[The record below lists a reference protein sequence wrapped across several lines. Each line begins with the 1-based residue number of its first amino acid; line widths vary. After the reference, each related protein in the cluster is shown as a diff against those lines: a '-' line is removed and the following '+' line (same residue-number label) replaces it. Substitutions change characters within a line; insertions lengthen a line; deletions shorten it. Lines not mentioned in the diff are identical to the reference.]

1 MILSESLY
9 EKFTELVYRKTGL
22 YYELNKKYFVEKRVE
37 SRIIELGFSDYK
49 EYYNLIKFSVD
60 ETEFL

>member
-37 SRIIELGFSDYK
+37 SRIIELGFFR
-49 EYYNLIKFSVD
+49 L
-60 ETEFL
+60 